1 MLRLLGVPA
10 RVAAGFVPGRY
21 RDGEWTVT
29 DHDAHTWVEV
39 WFRGY
44 GWLPFDPTPGRG
56 RLSGTY
62 SSTSPGFDA
71 QAAARLLAG
80 LVNGGEVFGRGT
92 RATLED
98 RRGLPESGR
107 DFPAFGTPAAEARR
121 TPSLLWF
128 LFLLAAGIAGLVVV
142 LKLGR
147 RKLRYVTR
155 DPRRIAVAC
164 ARELAE
170 FVHDQRVSAAS
181 AATVRELGVTVADRL
196 GVDATDFARTASEAR
211 YGPLEQ
217 ATAASKQARRELRKL
232 KRNLRQSLDGV
243 DRVRGLFSVRSLGLG

>member
-1 MLRLLGVPA
+1 
-10 RVAAGFVPGRY
+10 
-21 RDGEWTVT
+21 
-29 DHDAHTWVEV
+29 
-39 WFRGY
+39 
-44 GWLPFDPTPGRG
+44 
-56 RLSGTY
+56 
-62 SSTSPGFDA
+62 
-71 QAAARLLAG
+71 LLAG
-80 LVNGGEVFGRGT
+80 LVGGGEVFGRGT

-107 DFPAFGTPAAEARR
+107 DFPAFASPAAEGRR

-128 LFLLAAGIAGLVVV
+128 LFLLASGVAGFVVV

-147 RKLRYVTR
+147 RKFRYITR

-170 FVHDQRVSAAS
+170 FVHDQRVPAAR
-181 AATVRELGVTVADRL
+181 AVTVRELGVTVADRL
-196 GVDATDFARTASEAR
+196 GVDATDFAHAATEAR

-217 ATAASKQARRELRKL
+217 ATEASRRARRELRKL
-232 KRNLRQSLDGV
+232 KRSLRQSLDGI